1 MSKKTLALI
10 AAIVVIVA
18 GVATAIVVGN
28 HQSNSKN
35 NGSMSGMS
43 MSSDK
48 KMNMSL
54 SMDMS
59 SSMSDMSGMK
69 MDESLPTNLK
79 AAENP
84 KYPVGTAITLEATH
98 MSGMKGAQGTVAAV
112 YDTKVYEVTYQPTNG
127 GQKVTGH
134 KWLTKDDFKD
144 MKDHKKGDKV
154 TLESDHM
161 PNMKGAKA
169 TITKVED
176 GPAYAVNYQPTTGGN
191 MVMNHKYLVESEIQ
205 AR

>member
-1 MSKKTLALI
+1 MSKKALALI

-48 KMNMSL
+48 KMNMSS

-144 MKDHKKGDKV
+144 MKDHKRGDKV

>member
-18 GVATAIVVGN
+18 GVASAIVVGN

-48 KMNMSL
+48 KMNMSS

>member
-1 MSKKTLALI
+1 MSKKALALI

-48 KMNMSL
+48 KMNMSS

-112 YDTKVYEVTYQPTNG
+112 YDAKVYEVTYQPTNG

>member
-48 KMNMSL
+48 KMNMSS

-98 MSGMKGAQGTVAAV
+98 MSGMKGAQGTVSAV

>member
-48 KMNMSL
+48 KMNMSS

-84 KYPVGTAITLEATH
+84 KYPIGTAITLEATH

>member
-1 MSKKTLALI
+1 MSKKALALI

-48 KMNMSL
+48 KMNMSS

-161 PNMKGAKA
+161 TNMKGAKA

>member
-48 KMNMSL
+48 KMN
-54 SMDMS
+54 MS

>member
-1 MSKKTLALI
+1 MSKKALALI

-48 KMNMSL
+48 KMNMSS

>member
-48 KMNMSL
+48 KMNMSS

-59 SSMSDMSGMK
+59 SSMSGMSGMK

>member
-1 MSKKTLALI
+1 MSKETLALI

-48 KMNMSL
+48 KMNMSS

>member
-1 MSKKTLALI
+1 MSKKALALI

-48 KMNMSL
+48 KMNMSS

-84 KYPVGTAITLEATH
+84 KYPVGTAIMLEATH

>member
-48 KMNMSL
+48 KMNMSS